1 MDEAR
6 SEKEAEV
13 ILELTTKNC
22 GKECQHCQHTE
33 VCDTEKPFRVRFC
46 GACRVS
52 IFHKMLEWQE
62 VEFVRKSDKVKEE
75 GTQEFMSTGRMFFT
89 NPVGYEYVHINTN
102 KKFTSSHVKLE
113 DAVAAYSSDPDR
125 DLQLEERL
133 HKNLKIRC
141 EEKAKVFMQVYLG
154 GKQLADCEVKLLK
167 EKYARI
173 DTYRSNEFMVISDVV
188 PYEYI
193 HLNEHIKFRSE
204 YGNISEAIVE
214 YLKRCKHRHV
224 LRDPFEL
231 DEGLGQI
238 L

>member
-1 MDEAR
+1 MDDAR
-6 SEKEAEV
+6 SVKEAELV
-13 ILELTTKNC
+13 LELTTKNC
-22 GKECQHCQHTE
+22 GKECKHCEHTE
-33 VCDTEKPFRVRFC
+33 VCDTEKPFKKHYC
-46 GACRVS
+46 GMCRVS
-52 IFHKMLEWQE
+52 LFNQMLDWQDA
-62 VEFVRKSDKVKEE
+62 EFARKIEKVKEK

-89 NPVGYEYVHINTN
+89 NPPGYEYMHINTK
-102 KKFTSSHVKLE
+102 KKFSSAHVELE
-113 DAVAAYSSDPDR
+113 DAVAEYLADPDR
-125 DLQLEERL
+125 DLLLEERM

-141 EEKAKVFMQVYLG
+141 EEKAKVFVQVYLG
-154 GKQLADCEVKLLK
+154 GKKLADCEVKLLK

-173 DTYRSNEFMVISDVV
+173 DKYRSNEFAVISDAE

-214 YLKRCKHRHV
+214 YLKRCKHRCV